1 MTNEELALQEKEQ
14 PRSRRFLIIFI
25 IAAAIIAFD
34 QWTKWWVIQ
43 NIPLNTAWLPDSLEW
58 LSPYARM
65 LHIKNTGASFGMFQN
80 ANFIFI
86 PLTVLIVGG
95 ILYYVSNLEQ
105 NNDWMWV
112 AGGLYLGG
120 AVGNL
125 IDRLTIGAVTDF
137 VSVGSFYIFNV
148 ADASINSSVALLILL
163 WIREHRN
170 SQSMPPAEP
179 EENHE

>member
-1 MTNEELALQEKEQ
+1 MTNEDLALPEKKQ
-14 PRSRRFLIIFI
+14 PRSRRFLIMFI
-25 IAAAIIAFD
+25 IAGAIIAFD

-43 NIPLNTAWLPDSLEW
+43 NISLNTAWLPDALEW
-58 LSPYARM
+58 LSPYARL

-86 PLTVLIVGG
+86 PLTALIVGG
-95 ILYYVSNLEQ
+95 ILYYVYTLEQ

-148 ADASINSSVALLILL
+148 ADASINISVALLILL
-163 WIREHRN
+163 WILEHRS
-170 SQSMPPAEP
+170 SQPVSLAEP
-179 EENHE
+179 EEPHE